1 VQDAVKRMVDIVVS
15 TWLRSLVTVSCLVVL
30 TLGCDTDEPSTD
42 DPAPA
47 PTPSPTAPASIETP
61 TAPVIAAPVVPAPSP
76 APTPVDVCR
85 NVRAVGSQDQP
96 AANLLDE
103 VEHDCVA
110 AFEHVRTQYDAL
122 ATCLLG
128 VHTASDVAAC
138 ERGMGDWTG
147 LLSKADPRPTAFEAC
162 NHIMEM
168 MKRDFNVSSIALSDA
183 NMAKFREQCVEA
195 LDEEEITL
203 GAEKYDARIACI
215 IAAKKM
221 EDVRKCEKTEP
232 DAKPTSREICIH
244 MMGIM
249 KRQFVQLD
257 LEASDAEM
265 AKFQHE
271 CVEDLDEQQE
281 KLGSERFD
289 ARVACIMKTETFDG
303 MVTCENSK

>member
-1 VQDAVKRMVDIVVS
+1 VNRMADIVVS

-30 TLGCDTDEPSTD
+30 GCDTDEPAMD
-42 DPAPA
+42 PPAPV
-47 PTPSPTAPASIETP
+47 PTPSPAAPASIETP
-61 TAPVIAAPVVPAPSP
+61 TAPVIAAPVVPAPPP

-85 NVRAVGSQDQP
+85 HVREIGSKDQP

-110 AFEHVRTQYDAL
+110 AFERVRTQYDAL
-122 ATCLLG
+122 TTCLLG
-128 VHTASDVAAC
+128 VHTAADVAAC

-147 LLSKADPRPTAFEAC
+147 LLSKADPRPTGFEAC

-183 NMAKFREQCVEA
+183 NMAQFRKQCVED
-195 LDEEEITL
+195 LDKEQVTL
-203 GAEKYDARIACI
+203 GAEKYDARIACVL
-215 IAAKKM
+215 AAKKM
-221 EDVRKCEKTEP
+221 EDVKQCEKTEP
-232 DAKPTSREICIH
+232 DPKPTSREICIH

-257 LEASDAEM
+257 LEVSDADMVE
-265 AKFQHE
+265 FQDKCIKE
-271 CVEDLDEQQE
+271 VDEEWKPLDPE
-281 KLGSERFD
+281 KYDE
-289 ARVACIMKTETFDG
+289 RVACIMKTETFDG